1 MRAADTEPHKPI
13 DRSQKNTDLLRRLD
27 VLTGAMNQV
36 PTKRKVK
43 TRVTPLFI
51 IFYKHIIEY

>member
-43 TRVTPLFI
+43 TRVNPSL
-51 IFYKHIIEY
+51 